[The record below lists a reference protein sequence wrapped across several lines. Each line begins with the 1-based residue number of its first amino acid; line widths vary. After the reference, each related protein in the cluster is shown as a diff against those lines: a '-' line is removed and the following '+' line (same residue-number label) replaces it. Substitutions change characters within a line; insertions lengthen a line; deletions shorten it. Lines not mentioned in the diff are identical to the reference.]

1 MTSYDSRLGPP
12 DDLVA
17 PTYDTTVAP
26 TYDTI
31 VAPTHDDPFIASSS
45 AVLGGPMGRHGVVNR
60 WLFSIMLIVT
70 LGTAATAT
78 FGWVQKASCM
88 THGYSHE
95 YQYTRLCYSDIYA
108 LYYSEELNTGK
119 VPYEDHAVEYPVII
133 GGIMRV
139 AQVGADFAPEKYR
152 SQWFFTIN
160 AGILGGAAILL
171 AAATVKLSGRRPWDA
186 AIFAFSPL
194 LLFHIY
200 TNWDLF
206 AAMFTGF
213 AMLAWARG
221 RPLTCG
227 ALIGLGVATKLYPLA
242 LLGALFLLCL
252 RSKKMNEWYVV
263 LFGGAVSW
271 FVVNIWIIAEWPK
284 SWETFWKLNQTRA
297 ADWDSLWFQ
306 LDKVLPTHV
315 GSDGVARTVL
325 ASPTGASSALNEMVA
340 GSLIIGVAAIAL
352 LVVRARRRPRVP
364 QVLFLILTVFLLTNK
379 VFSPQ
384 YALWYLPVVVLAI
397 PRWRLLLVWQ
407 LTELIV
413 VTTRFYYF
421 INVDKGDNGSQGIGE
436 MWFFSAVWLRDAMLL
451 VLMAIVVRDILRPD
465 RDVVRLSGMDDPAG
479 GILDGLAEDDDEADT
494 DGLVGD
500 DELVSV

>member
-1 MTSYDSRLGPP
+1 MPRMTSYDSRPP
-12 DDLVA
+12 A
-17 PTYDTTVAP
+17 EYATP
-26 TYDTI
+26 
-31 VAPTHDDPFIASSS
+31 VAPTHDDPFIAGGST
-45 AVLGGPMGRHGVVNR
+45 VLGGPLGRHGVVNR
-60 WLFSIMLIVT
+60 WLFSILVIITM
-70 LGTAATAT
+70 GTAVTAT

-108 LYYSEELNTGK
+108 LYYSEELNTDK
-119 VPYEDHAVEYPVII
+119 IPYRDHAVEYPVVM
-133 GGIMRV
+133 GAVMEV
-139 AQVGADFAPEKYR
+139 AARAADLAPQQYR

-171 AAATVKLSGRRPWDA
+171 AAATVKLAGRRPWDA
-186 AIFAFSPL
+186 ALFAFSPL

-200 TNWDLF
+200 TNWDLL
-206 AAMFTGF
+206 AAAFTGF

-227 ALIGLGVATKLYPLA
+227 VLIGLGVATKLYPLA
-242 LLGALFLLCL
+242 LLGALLLLCL
-252 RSKKMNEWYVV
+252 RSKKLHEWSVV

-271 FVVNIWIIAEWPK
+271 SVVNLPIIILYRK
-284 SWETFWKLNQTRA
+284 NWETFWVLNQTRA

-315 GSDGVARTVL
+315 GADGVARTVL
-325 ASPTGASSALNEMVA
+325 ASSTGASDALNELVA
-340 GSLIIGVAAIAL
+340 GCLIVGIGLIAL
-352 LVVRARRRPRVP
+352 LVLRARRRPRVP

-407 LTELIV
+407 LTELMV
-413 VTTRFYYF
+413 VVTRFYYF
-421 INVDKGDNGSQGIGE
+421 VNVDKGNNGSQGIGE
-436 MWFFSAVWLRDAMLL
+436 MWFFTAVWIRDAMLL
-451 VLMAIVVRDILRPD
+451 VLMALVVRDILRPEY
-465 RDVVRLSGMDDPAG
+465 DVVRRSGMDDPAG
-479 GILDGLAEDDDEADT
+479 GILDGDQEDDEDDAET

-500 DELVSV
+500 DALVAV